1 MQCEVH
7 VYVLNE
13 HFSQEYADEHNGG
26 KDSEMNRKYDWEDEL
41 MITSN
46 VKKIETHR
54 KAIYHIRGFYATGES
69 FEIPVED
76 MLIFDLVNDD
86 GSVTQLAASESLVD
100 RFQTLEEDKLWKIE
114 LFLKDYEPMA
124 NPIPGIYIASKSF
137 PSELITE

>member
-1 MQCEVH
+1 MQCKVH

-26 KDSEMNRKYDWEDEL
+26 KDSEMNRKFDWEDEL

-46 VKKIETHR
+46 VVKVETHR
-54 KAIYHIRGFYATGES
+54 KAIYVIRGAYASGDA

-76 MLIFDLVNDD
+76 MLIFDVVNDD
-86 GSVTQLAASESLVD
+86 GSVTQLAASESMVD
-100 RFQTLEEDKLWKIE
+100 RFESKMDEEHWKIE